1 MRKEEGGGLK
11 EERGVVVMEVDP
23 TINKPT
29 DKNQPHNPKIE
40 HFQQQKPEKSHKI
53 EMIGQLVSVLEVI

>member
-23 TINKPT
+23 TIKKPT
-29 DKNQPHNPKIE
+29 DQNQPHNPKNPKP
-40 HFQQQKPEKSHKI
+40 QNPQAQKYFLFFSP
-53 EMIGQLVSVLEVI
+53 

>member
-1 MRKEEGGGLK
+1 MRKEEEGGLK
-11 EERGVVVMEVDP
+11 EEREVVVMEVDP

-40 HFQQQKPEKSHKI
+40 HFQQQ
-53 EMIGQLVSVLEVI
+53 